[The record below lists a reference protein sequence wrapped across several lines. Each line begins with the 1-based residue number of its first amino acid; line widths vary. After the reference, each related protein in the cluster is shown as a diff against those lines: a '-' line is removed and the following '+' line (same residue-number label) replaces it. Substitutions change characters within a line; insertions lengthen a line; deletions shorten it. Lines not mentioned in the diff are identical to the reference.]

1 MKMIVINGE
10 LSKVRT
16 IFYHRK
22 VLMSC
27 TTEFTWEQIMVADR
41 WRVKM
46 YLVTKKKKKPNRDE
60 ARGRRGARVAIID
73 NQLSYVNEPV
83 CPFHWK
89 RTPDVCAI

>member
-46 YLVTKKKKKPNRDE
+46 YLVTKKKKKTKTRRS
-60 ARGRRGARVAIID
+60 ARPSGREGGNYR
-73 NQLSYVNEPV
+73 
-83 CPFHWK
+83 
-89 RTPDVCAI
+89 